1 MKNELGILKKVG
13 LGIVFTLFCS
23 ASVLAQTNR
32 IFTIKGEVYD
42 AQTNEMLS
50 LASIRL
56 EGTSYATVSN
66 DDGIFSIKYN
76 ENENPTYLIVSYLG
90 YRTARIALGEK
101 DSWKESIS
109 VGLISDSIRLEGVD
123 VNNREDAKAIVVKMI
138 DRYDKQKPFQPKTA
152 VSFFRERINR
162 RNRNLSI
169 TEAVIEIQKNHIKE
183 GLNGAYV
190 IESRKRNDYKPLDT
204 IALKLQGGPYNLLYL
219 DLLSHRND
227 ILDDE
232 SIDKYNFRL
241 DGTVRYDENDVY
253 IIHFQQKEEV
263 FEPLYQG
270 ELYITVD
277 SYTLARSNFEMNIT
291 NSEEAAKLF
300 VRKKPKSLQI
310 EPTRVAYR
318 IDYGVSDSDPILNYA
333 DLEMDFTINWKKRL
347 FNRNYSVS
355 AEMAF
360 TQWDT
365 AEKEEVKPRSERL
378 KTSVIMVDSESGFSD
393 PNFWKNYNVIEPD
406 QTIESILKRIERQ
419 LRRAR

>member
-13 LGIVFTLFCS
+13 LGIVFTLFW
-23 ASVLAQTNR
+23 SVSVTAQSNR
-32 IFTIKGEVYD
+32 LFTIKGEVYD
-42 AQTNEMLS
+42 AQTNEVLS

-56 EGTSYATVSN
+56 EGTSYTTVSN
-66 DDGIFSIKYN
+66 DDGVFSIKYN
-76 ENENPTYLIVSYLG
+76 ESENPTHLVVSYLG
-90 YRTARIALGEK
+90 YRTARIALGEN
-101 DSWKESIS
+101 DSRKETLR

-123 VNNREDAKAIVVKMI
+123 VNNSEDAKAIVLKML
-138 DRYDKQKPFQPKTA
+138 DTYDKQKPFQSKTA

-169 TEAVIEIQKNHIKE
+169 TEAVIEIQKDHMRE

-219 DLLSHRND
+219 DLLSHRNE

-241 DGTVRYDENDVY
+241 DGTVRYDNQDVF
-253 IIHFQQKEEV
+253 IIHFEQRGEV
-263 FEPLYQG
+263 FEPLYKG
-270 ELYITVD
+270 ELYITVG
-277 SYTLARSNFEMNIT
+277 SYKLARSNFELNIT
-291 NSEEAAKLF
+291 NSDEAAKLF

-333 DLEMDFTINWKKRL
+333 DLQMDFTINWKRRL
-347 FNRNYSVS
+347 FNRNYTVS

-360 TQWDT
+360 TQWDA

-378 KTSVIMVDSESGFSD
+378 RPTVIMVDSESGFTD
-393 PNFWKNYNVIEPD
+393 PNFWRNYNVIEPD
-406 QTIESILKRIERQ
+406 QTIETILKRIERQ

>member
-101 DSWKESIS
+101 DSRKESIS

-277 SYTLARSNFEMNIT
+277 SFTLARSNFEMNIT

>member
-101 DSWKESIS
+101 DSRKESIS

-270 ELYITVD
+270 EFYITVD

>member
-1 MKNELGILKKVG
+1 
-13 LGIVFTLFCS
+13 
-23 ASVLAQTNR
+23 
-32 IFTIKGEVYD
+32 
-42 AQTNEMLS
+42 
-50 LASIRL
+50 
-56 EGTSYATVSN
+56 
-66 DDGIFSIKYN
+66 
-76 ENENPTYLIVSYLG
+76 
-90 YRTARIALGEK
+90 
-101 DSWKESIS
+101 
-109 VGLISDSIRLEGVD
+109 
-123 VNNREDAKAIVVKMI
+123 MI

-169 TEAVIEIQKNHIKE
+169 TEAVIEIQKDHIKE

-300 VRKKPKSLQI
+300 VRKKPKSLRI

-333 DLEMDFTINWKKRL
+333 DLEMDFNVNWKKRL

>member
-1 MKNELGILKKVG
+1 MKNELGILKKIG

-101 DSWKESIS
+101 DNRKESIS

-138 DRYDKQKPFQPKTA
+138 DRYDKQKPFRPKTA

-169 TEAVIEIQKNHIKE
+169 TEAVIEIQKDHIKE

-277 SYTLARSNFEMNIT
+277 SLTLARSNFEMNIT

-333 DLEMDFTINWKKRL
+333 DLEMDFTVNWKKRL

>member
-101 DSWKESIS
+101 DSRKESIS

-277 SYTLARSNFEMNIT
+277 SFTLARSNFEMNIT

-365 AEKEEVKPRSERL
+365 AKKEEVKPRSERL

>member
-1 MKNELGILKKVG
+1 MKNELGILKKIG

-101 DSWKESIS
+101 DSRKESIS

-277 SYTLARSNFEMNIT
+277 SFTLARSNFEMNIT

>member
-23 ASVLAQTNR
+23 ATLLAQSNR
-32 IFTIKGEVYD
+32 LFTIKGEVYD

-66 DDGIFSIKYN
+66 DDGVFSIKYN
-76 ENENPTYLIVSYLG
+76 ENENPTHLIVSYLG
-90 YRTARIALGEK
+90 YRTARIALGEN
-101 DSWKESIS
+101 DNRKETIS

-123 VNNREDAKAIVVKMI
+123 VKNSEDAKAIVVKML
-138 DRYDKQKPFQPKTA
+138 DNYDKQKPFQPKTA

-169 TEAVIEIQKNHIKE
+169 TEAVIEIQKDHMRE

-232 SIDKYNFRL
+232 SIDNYNFRL
-241 DGTVRYDENDVY
+241 DGTVRYDEKDVY
-253 IIHFQQKEEV
+253 IVHFEQKEEV

-277 SYTLARSNFEMNIT
+277 SYALARSNFELNIT
-291 NSEEAAKLF
+291 NREKAAELF
-300 VRKKPKSLQI
+300 VRKKPKSLKI
-310 EPTRVAYR
+310 VPTRVAYR
-318 IDYGVSDSDPILNYA
+318 IDYGVADSDPTLNYA
-333 DLEMDFTINWKKRL
+333 DLEMDFTINWRRRL
-347 FNRNYSVS
+347 FNRNYTVS

-360 TQWDT
+360 TQWNGAD
-365 AEKEEVKPRSERL
+365 KEAVKPRSERL
-378 KTSVIMVDSESGFSD
+378 RPSVIMVDSESGFSD
-393 PNFWKNYNVIEPD
+393 PNFWRNYNVIEPD

>member
-1 MKNELGILKKVG
+1 MKNELGILKKIG

-101 DSWKESIS
+101 DSRKESIS

-277 SYTLARSNFEMNIT
+277 SFTLARSNFEMNIT

-365 AEKEEVKPRSERL
+365 AKKEEVKPRSERL

>member
-23 ASVLAQTNR
+23 TSVLAQTSR

-101 DSWKESIS
+101 DSRKESIS

-169 TEAVIEIQKNHIKE
+169 TEAVIEIQKDHIKE

-360 TQWDT
+360 TQWDI

-393 PNFWKNYNVIEPD
+393 PNIWKNYNVIEPD